1 MDRADLTFRNDGG
14 DFSLRVRA
22 IILDGG
28 RLLMVRQPLGYYYP
42 VGGRVHLGES
52 SVDALLRE
60 VLEETGVAMEI
71 DRLGFLHEN
80 FFFDEK
86 RGANH
91 HEIALYYYMRPL
103 PGLSARRL
111 CGSSGDA
118 LCWLPLDALAPE
130 RLYPTFFKT
139 RLTEPS
145 DRLEHIFTWEN

>member
-28 RLLMVRQPLGYYYP
+28 RLLMVRHPMGYYYP
-42 VGGRVHLGES
+42 VGGRVHMGES